1 MTFNKLV
8 LDGRRALSDSSKDM
22 IKHGI
27 LLLERALLIGSEDE
41 QLIADI
47 NSELGSAYFS
57 LHDFE
62 QAKNFFINDL
72 TTSKRL
78 RNEVKEVEAYSNLSV
93 AYAMLLD
100 FDSSIYC
107 AGRVIIL
114 GARLNDDVL
123 KGKGYYNCGF
133 AYLQDAL
140 TCSEVDDHS
149 DGTSHLYNQYI
160 REQLQKSVF
169 SFKEYLSIMER
180 QQDKEVSGLALGN
193 LANAYFCL
201 SEYNKSIDCNEKR
214 LKIARDLDDKLAI
227 GRTLINLAK
236 AYNKLG
242 NNELAERNLLA
253 AQRTS
258 KGSDFPEELKAKIE
272 FELETVNKPLDERR
286 TIDDSLSL
294 SSKQSPASRAS
305 SYTNKIVK
313 RYCKSVTNLDSLGS
327 RKVKKRFLQT
337 LTTKKLSTDNILGD
351 EGNDGEFMM
360 NLIERSNKQID
371 DQRVCPEKITK
382 IPLNFDDQSLN
393 SDFASSS
400 GNSRRLSLP
409 RQKLANFKSGAI
421 KSVTNI
427 PKFFSG
433 KTTKRFSKKE
443 NVSDDQSMGGSL
455 TSRILKME
463 VKDD

>member
-8 LDGRRALSDSSKDM
+8 LDGRRAINDSSKDM

-47 NSELGSAYFS
+47 NSELGTAYFS

-62 QAKNFFINDL
+62 QAKNFFISDL

-78 RNEVKEVEAYSNLSV
+78 KNEVKEVEAYSNLSV

-107 AGRVIIL
+107 AGRVIII
-114 GARLNDDVL
+114 GARLNDDIL
-123 KGKGYYNCGF
+123 KGRGYYNCGF

-140 TCSEVDDHS
+140 TCSEVDHLDE
-149 DGTSHLYNQYI
+149 TTHLYNQYI
-160 REQLQKSVF
+160 REQLQKSIF

-180 QQDKEVSGLALGN
+180 QQDKEVYGLALGN

-201 SEYNKSIDCNEKR
+201 SEYKNSIDCNEKR
-214 LKIARDLDDKLAI
+214 LEIARDLDDKSAI
-227 GRTLINLAK
+227 GRTLINIAK
-236 AYNKLG
+236 ARSKLG
-242 NNELAERNLLA
+242 NHELAERNLLA
-253 AQRTS
+253 AHRIS
-258 KGSDFPEELKAKIE
+258 KGPDFPEELKAKIE
-272 FELETVNKPLDERR
+272 SELEPLMVF

-294 SSKQSPASRAS
+294 STSRAS
-305 SYTNKIVK
+305 KSIFK
-313 RYCKSVTNLDSLGS
+313 CKSVTNLDSLGS
-327 RKVKKRFLQT
+327 RKKRFLQ
-337 LTTKKLSTDNILGD
+337 KFSASGKVSTDLVLGD
-351 EGNDGEFMM
+351 EENDGEFMM
-360 NLIERSNKQID
+360 GLIERSNKQID

-382 IPLNFDDQSLN
+382 IPLDFDDQKSLN
-393 SDFASSS
+393 SDFANSSS

-409 RQKLANFKSGAI
+409 RQKLASMKSGAI

-433 KTTKRFSKKE
+433 KKKSSSK
-443 NVSDDQSMGGSL
+443 GGSNHL
-455 TSRILKME
+455 I
-463 VKDD
+463 

>member
-8 LDGRRALSDSSKDM
+8 LDGRRALNDSSKDM

-140 TCSEVDDHS
+140 TCSEVDNHS
-149 DGTSHLYNQYI
+149 DGTSYNQYI

-214 LKIARDLDDKLAI
+214 LEIARSLDDKLAI

-242 NNELAERNLLA
+242 NNELAERNLL
-253 AQRTS
+253 TS

-272 FELETVNKPLDERR
+272 FELENVNKPLDERR

-294 SSKQSPASRAS
+294 SSKQSPATSRAS
-305 SYTNKIVK
+305 SYTNKI
-313 RYCKSVTNLDSLGS
+313 
-327 RKVKKRFLQT
+327 KRFLQT
-337 LTTKKLSTDNILGD
+337 LTSKKLSDNELILGD

-455 TSRILKME
+455 TSRIIKME